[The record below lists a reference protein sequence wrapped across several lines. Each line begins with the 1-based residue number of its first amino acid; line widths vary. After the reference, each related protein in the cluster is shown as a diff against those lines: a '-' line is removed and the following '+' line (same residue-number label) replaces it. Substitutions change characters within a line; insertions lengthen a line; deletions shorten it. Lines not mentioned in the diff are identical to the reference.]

1 MAKVPFAHDALHDNV
16 SYRAVF
22 LRIIVVKLFF
32 IFSLLS
38 LNSWAVEVT
47 TLSVNKVSANEM
59 TLVSTDENFTSSM
72 EKHFMA
78 RACKLRSG
86 MNSIVPLKEIWFP
99 QVCRAEIIQFLLNNG
114 YKADPHY
121 YTFVK

>member
-1 MAKVPFAHDALHDNV
+1 M
-16 SYRAVF
+16 
-22 LRIIVVKLFF
+22 IKLFF

-47 TLSVNKVSANEM
+47 TLNVNKTSANEL
-59 TLVSTDENFTSSM
+59 TLVSTDDSFSSSL

-86 MNSIVPLKEIWFP
+86 MNSIIGIKEINFP
-99 QVCRAEIIQFLLNNG
+99 QVCRAEVIQFLLNNG
-114 YKADPHY
+114 YKADPHF